1 MFSYLKGL
9 LLALAAVQFVG
20 ASTLLTGQYT
30 CVTSG
35 NYELCNNQWGIAN
48 GVGSQNATLISTSGN
63 SISWLTTYTWA
74 NNPNDVKTYTN
85 VLSNTAKGVQ
95 LSAITSAETTY
106 DWYYNTQ
113 SSGLRADVSYD
124 IWFGTAES
132 GTAASSSSSYE
143 IMVWLSGLGGIQPVG
158 SSIVTGISLAGYT
171 WDLWKATTETWET
184 YSFIPHTTGTSI
196 TSFSADLNVFFKY
209 LTANEGISTAQYVQA
224 IQSGTEAFTGTAEIT
239 ISTFSVTLSG

>member
-20 ASTLLTGQYT
+20 ASTSLTGQYT

-35 NYELCNNQWGIAN
+35 NYEMCNDQWGIAN

-63 SISWLTTYTWA
+63 SISWSTTYTWA

-95 LSAITSAETTY
+95 LSAVTSAETTY
-106 DWYYNTQ
+106 DWTYNTQ

-124 IWFGTAES
+124 IWFGTAAT
-132 GTAASSSSSYE
+132 GTAASSASSYE
-143 IMVWLSGLGGIQPVG
+143 IMVWLSGLGGIEPG
-158 SSIVTGISLAGYT
+158 P
-171 WDLWKATTETWET
+171 TETWET
-184 YSFIPHTTGTSI
+184 YSFIPHTAGTSI
-196 TSFSADLNVFFKY
+196 TSFSADLNLFFKY
-209 LTANEGISTAQYVQA
+209 LTANEGISTALYVQA
-224 IQSGTEAFTGTAEIT
+224 IQSGTEAFTGTAELT
-239 ISTFSVTLSG
+239 VSTFSVTLSG